1 MSRKRK
7 AIRKDEYLAAALAC
21 LLPQEQRDALRAAKV
36 PAQTV
41 IRLFSPDH
49 IGLHCFEDPRRDEWH
64 NLTPILRAPHK
75 EKSRKDCGIAAKV
88 KRLQRQFRPELVGG
102 MVALVEVM
110 DRQIPRQ
117 GRREGAG
124 ASSGK
129 PKPKRRIGQRERP
142 WPPRGSRPMRWK
154 DAPWPTKQ

>member
-1 MSRKRK
+1 MKRKRK
-7 AIRKDEYLAAALAC
+7 SISLAEQLAAALAC
-21 LLPQEQRDALRAAKV
+21 LLPQAQRDELRHAK
-36 PAQTV
+36 ASAKSV
-41 IRLFSPDH
+41 IRLFTMHHLDYHALGGSDAWFN
-49 IGLHCFEDPRRDEWH
+49 LHPLPRKAHAERFGQDAAA
-64 NLTPILRAPHK
+64 I
-75 EKSRKDCGIAAKV
+75 AKV

-124 ASSGK
+124 ARSGK
-129 PKPKRRIGQRERP
+129 PKPKQRISQRARP